1 MGWVVPPELDPY
13 FANHVYRRAQTGQGT
28 GVVKSAY
35 GYHIVKLTGK
45 RPISYESVEDK
56 IINLLF
62 QQKLAE
68 QFVKW
73 IHQRR
78 RESEIKI
85 YMQNY
90 VKS

>member
-1 MGWVVPPELDPY
+1 
-13 FANHVYRRAQTGQGT
+13 
-28 GVVKSAY
+28 
-35 GYHIVKLTGK
+35 VKLTGK